1 MQCGRFT
8 LFPSKPVLV
17 FWETTRACSLSCIH
31 CRASAITAPLPGELN
46 HDEGLRLIDQVTS
59 FGRPY
64 PTIIFTGGDPLRR
77 KDLLDLISA
86 ASAHGINFAVSPA
99 VTELLTHDA
108 LLRLKQSGAASISI
122 SLDGANER
130 THDAIRRNPGTF
142 LRTLEVIED
151 AVQIGLGIQ
160 VNTAIMKQNLDEL
173 PEIFHLIKSLEVKT
187 WELFFLIKVGR
198 GGGVE
203 DLTPDECESACNFL
217 YDASCYGMT
226 IRTVEAP
233 FIRRI
238 AKQRMSLGEYWSS
251 AKYQNLHTD
260 LSRLEGEPQSRS
272 TLRPA
277 GTLDGDGII
286 FVAHDGAVHPGGL
299 LPFTL
304 GNVKYDNLVRIYQ
317 ENQLLQDIRQRK
329 MSGQCGVCEFK
340 DICGG
345 SRARAFGYNGNPLSA
360 DPACVYASLAA

>member
-1 MQCGRFT
+1 M
-8 LFPSKPVLV
+8 LV

-31 CRASAITAPLPGELN
+31 CRASAITEPLPGELN
-46 HDEGLRLIDQVTS
+46 HEQGLKLIEQVTS

-77 KDLLDLISA
+77 KDLFELMSD
-86 ASAHGINFAVSPA
+86 ASARGISFAASPA

-108 LLRLKQSGAASISI
+108 LLRIKRSGASSISI
-122 SLDGANER
+122 SLDGSNEG
-130 THDAIRRNPGTF
+130 THDAIRRNSGTF
-142 LRTLEVIED
+142 LRTREVIED

-160 VNTAIMKQNLDEL
+160 VNTAIMKQNLNEL
-173 PEIFHLIKSLEVKT
+173 PEIFHLIKSLGVKT

-203 DLTPDECESACNFL
+203 DLTPDGCESACNFL
-217 YDASCYGMT
+217 YDASCYGVT

-233 FIRRI
+233 FIRRV
-238 AKQRMSLGEYWSS
+238 AKQRITLGEYWNSEE
-251 AKYQNLHTD
+251 YQSLRTELH
-260 LSRLEGEPQSRS
+260 RLEGRSQSHS

-286 FVAHDGAVHPGGL
+286 FIAHDGTIHPGGL
-299 LPFTL
+299 LPFSL
-304 GNVKYDNLVRIYQ
+304 GNVKNGNLIEVYR
-317 ENQLLQDIRQRK
+317 ENLLLQDIRQRN
-329 MSGQCGVCEFK
+329 MIGQCGVCEFK

-345 SRARAFGYNGNPLSA
+345 SRARAFACCGNPLSA
-360 DPACVYASLAA
+360 DPACFYASPVAE